1 MDALDRRLINELQG
15 GFPVCE
21 YPYREVAQR
30 LGSTESELMTRLGCM
45 LEDGLL
51 TRFGPMFHAEHLGG
65 AVSLC
70 AMRVPPERF
79 EAVAAQVNAFPQVA
93 HNYQR
98 DHEMNMWFVLATET
112 PQALQATLK
121 RIEADTG
128 LEVFN
133 LPKLDEF
140 YVGLHF
146 HV

>member
-21 YPYREVAQR
+21 YPFREVAQH
-30 LGSTESELMTRLGCM
+30 LDSTESELITRLGCM

-79 EAVAAQVNAFPQVA
+79 EAVAAQVNAFPEVA

-98 DHEMNMWFVLATET
+98 DHEVNMWFVLATET
-112 PQALQATLK
+112 PQALEATLK
-121 RIEADTG
+121 RIEAETG

-133 LPKLDEF
+133 LPKLEEF

>member
-21 YPYREVAQR
+21 YPFREVAQR
-30 LGSTESELMTRLGCM
+30 LGSTESELITRLGCM

-79 EAVAAQVNAFPQVA
+79 EAVAAQVNAFPEVA

-112 PQALQATLK
+112 PQALEATLT
-121 RIEADTG
+121 RIEAETG
-128 LEVFN
+128 LQVFN
-133 LPKLDEF
+133 LPKLEEF